1 MPGPRPWLYGS
12 ERCPPLLSPRKR
24 RFWGGGSEGTM
35 MLRFL
40 RRTFGRRSMQRHAGR
55 GGFRAGRDERDGG
68 AVGMRAAAPV
78 TSPPGGFYSHPNYH
92 SPPVHSGGATVH
104 IPAAGD
110 SKSVLTCKVQLL
122 DGTDVSVDLPVRP
135 SAFPQLLIASS
146 VRHWVSH
153 GRQGDQE
160 HGKCWQTGSNRW
172 TKPGTEGVTGYCGV
186 IL

>member
-1 MPGPRPWLYGS
+1 MSGPRPWCC

-24 RFWGGGSEGTM
+24 RLWAEGGSEGTM

-55 GGFRAGRDERDGG
+55 GGIRAGRDERDGG
-68 AVGMRAAAPV
+68 AVGMRAAGPV
-78 TSPPGGFYSHPNYH
+78 TSPPGGFYPHPNYH
-92 SPPVHSGGATVH
+92 SPPVLSGGATVH

-135 SAFPQLLIASS
+135 SATSTGHFFCTGLDVTWGVGSS
-146 VRHWVSH
+146 
-153 GRQGDQE
+153 GA
-160 HGKCWQTGSNRW
+160 WQVLAAMDGQSLAQRW
-172 TKPGTEGVTGYCGV
+172 
-186 IL
+186 